1 MYRLDNLEL
10 SNLHPQKA
18 FILAA
23 LDKEMRL
30 SFAKRIRSTLPEPM
44 HSLIPERLDADNSPD
59 FKYDNQ
65 RMYLAKYVR
74 SLLTPWQR
82 HLTLLRAR
90 HCSHS

>member
-1 MYRLDNLEL
+1 MLIPDRLDNLEL

-23 LDKEMRL
+23 LDKEIRL

-65 RMYLAKYVR
+65 GMSSR
-74 SLLTPWQR
+74 SSQVNP
-82 HLTLLRAR
+82 
-90 HCSHS
+90 C